1 MKKLNYGL
9 RKMVNKNRDG
19 SYGTRAERNRSL
31 QLIAKQLDDLGF
43 KNMTVSSLKTKHI
56 WALVRYWQSTISEHT
71 GKTVSNGT
79 IKNRMSALRWWSE
92 KIGKQNIIPR
102 RNKDL
107 GINNRQ
113 RLPATDKA
121 FQLTDEQKEDLPRY
135 LNLSARLQ
143 EEFGLRREE
152 AAKFTLSKAEYED
165 HVKLVASWTKGGRA
179 RSIPILNDR
188 QRALLEE
195 IRAYAPQRSL
205 IPSRMNYDQY
215 LSHRNYIL
223 AASQVPPTHGLRYH
237 YAQQR
242 YLELTNRMKP
252 PRLGGK
258 SRGQLDE
265 KEKALDEKARLVLSG
280 ELGHSRIDITRH
292 YLG

>member
-1 MKKLNYGL
+1 MKKLNFGL
-9 RKMVNKNRDG
+9 RKMANKNRDG

-43 KNMTVSSLKTKHI
+43 KNMTITSLKTKHV
-56 WALVRYWQSTISEHT
+56 WALVRFWQKHISAHT
-71 GKTVSNGT
+71 GKVISNGT
-79 IKNRMSALRWWSE
+79 IKNRMSALRWWADN
-92 KIGKQNIIPR
+92 IGKKNIVPR
-102 RNKDL
+102 RNQDL

-113 RLPATDKA
+113 RLPTTDKA
-121 FQLTDEQKEDLPRY
+121 FQLTEAQKEDLPRY

-152 AAKFTLSKAEYED
+152 SAKFTLSKAEHDD
-165 HVKLVASWTKGGRA
+165 HIRLVASWTKGGRA
-179 RSIPILNDR
+179 RSIPILNNR
-188 QRALLEE
+188 QRTLLDD
-195 IRAYAPQRSL
+195 IRSYAPKRSL
-205 IPSRMNYDQY
+205 IPPQMNYNQY

-223 AASQVPPTHGLRYH
+223 AGAQIPATHGLRYH

-242 YLELTNRMKP
+242 YLELTNGMKP

-258 SRGQLDE
+258 VNSKLSE
-265 KEKALDEKARLVLSG
+265 EEKALDEQARLILSS
-280 ELGHSRIDITRH
+280 ELGHTRIDITRQ